1 MLYKQLKY
9 FVAVV
14 QTGSFTEAAERNY
27 ISQSAVSQQIKALEE
42 EIGVTLLQ
50 RSKRSFTLTKAG
62 KYLYEQGIFL
72 LRITNSV
79 IEETAKIGTAEN
91 ESRITIGYLKMYL
104 GKELQKAIALFRQQ
118 YPDIIIDVKSAG
130 HEELYKG
137 IATGR
142 FDFILND
149 TCFED
154 PAFDCRP
161 VKESNVYVDVS
172 EQNSLSENDSVD
184 MDAPKDIPCILV
196 VEKEQ
201 LAEERAFY
209 TSRCNAINKFIFA
222 GDFGEARMLVA
233 AGAGFML
240 IENNDSAF
248 MPVEGLKRLP
258 AYKGGKPLK
267 WRYYFIHRKEKL
279 DRYKQCLAGLI
290 KAQFAAEEQ

>member
-50 RSKRSFTLTKAG
+50 RSKRSFNLTKAG
-62 KYLYEQGIFL
+62 EYLYEQGIFL

-104 GKELQKAIALFRQQ
+104 GKELQKAIALFRRE
-118 YPDIIIDVKSAG
+118 YPDIIIDVKSGG
-130 HEELYKG
+130 HDELHKG

-142 FDFILND
+142 FDFILSD
-149 TCFED
+149 VCLD
-154 PAFDCRP
+154 GAGFDCQP
-161 VKESNVYVDVS
+161 VKESNICIEVS
-172 EQNSLSENDSVD
+172 EQNAMSQKAYVELDE
-184 MDAPKDIPCILV
+184 PKDIPCILMV
-196 VEKEQ
+196 DKEQ
-201 LAEERAFY
+201 LSEEKAFY
-209 TSRCNAINKFIFA
+209 ASRYDAIDDFIFA